1 MQRPQLAP
9 VLARTIA
16 HGPNA
21 GRLQPITDIVL
32 DGITAAREIAIKLKR
47 NGFTVINCIVGNGL
61 PTVQVA
67 SCRLTQEMIAA
78 DAACY
83 YKHSTVGGIP
93 ERHGQFQA
101 EATDGKKVRV
111 VWVERGH

>member
-1 MQRPQLAP
+1 MNFAQSR
-9 VLARTIA
+9 VITR
-16 HGPNA
+16 GPNA
-21 GRLQPITDIVL
+21 GMPRPITDIVI
-32 DGITAAREIAIKLKR
+32 DGIFAAKEIAVKLKR
-47 NGFTVINCIVGNGL
+47 NGFTIINCIVGDGL

-67 SCRLTQEMIAA
+67 SCRLTAELIRNE
-78 DAACY
+78 AACY

-101 EATDGKKVRV
+101 ETDDGRQVRV